1 MITIIALRRK
11 MRLTLVRIA
20 NRPTYCIGKLYIDG
34 VWFSDVIED
43 TDRGLDDKMDEKEIL
58 KRKIKGETAIP
69 TGIYPIQITYS
80 PKYKKMMPLLLNV
93 KGYSGIRIHSG
104 NTAKDTEGC
113 LIVGKNKEVGKV
125 LESRITYNA
134 LFRKLMQAKG
144 KIIID
149 IMRKYTV

>member
-1 MITIIALRRK
+1 MGI

-34 VWFSDVIED
+34 KWFCDTIED
-43 TDRGLDDKMDEKEIL
+43 TDRGLCDEMSEKEIL
-58 KRKIKGETAIP
+58 KRKVKGETAIP
-69 TGIYPIQITYS
+69 TGIYQVLITYS
-80 PKYKKMMPLLLNV
+80 PKYKKQMPLINNV

-104 NTAKDTEGC
+104 NTSKDTEGC

-134 LFRKLMQAKG
+134 LFKKLIQTNS

-149 IMRKYTV
+149 IQRKYTL

>member
-1 MITIIALRRK
+1 MALQLKK

-34 VWFSDVIED
+34 KYFCDTIED
-43 TDRGLDDKMDEKEIL
+43 TDRGLKDEMTEEEIL
-58 KRKIKGETAIP
+58 KKKVKGETAIP
-69 TGIYPIQITYS
+69 TGIYPVYLTYS
-80 PKYKKMMPLLLNV
+80 PKYNKQMPLIDNV

-104 NTAKDTEGC
+104 NTSKDTEGC

-125 LESRITYNA
+125 LESRKTYNA
-134 LFRKLMQAKG
+134 LFREFVKTNS

-149 IMRKYTV
+149 IQRKYTV

>member
-1 MITIIALRRK
+1 M
-11 MRLTLVRIA
+11 RIA

-34 VWFSDVIED
+34 VYFSDTIED
-43 TDRGLDDKMDEKEIL
+43 TDRGLDDSMTENEIL
-58 KRKIKGETAIP
+58 KKKIKGQTAIP
-69 TGIYPIQITYS
+69 TGTYNVYITWS
-80 PKYKKMMPLLLNV
+80 PKYKKPMPLLENV

-125 LESRITYNA
+125 LESRATYNK
-134 LFRKLMQAKG
+134 LFSILNTTNE

-149 IMRKYTV
+149 IRRKYKV

>member
-1 MITIIALRRK
+1 MGI

-34 VWFSDVIED
+34 KWFCDTIED
-43 TDRGLDDKMDEKEIL
+43 TDRGLCDEMSEKEIL
-58 KRKIKGETAIP
+58 ERKVKGETAIP
-69 TGIYPIQITYS
+69 TGIYQVLITYS
-80 PKYKKMMPLLLNV
+80 PKYKKQMPLINNV

-104 NTAKDTEGC
+104 NTSKDTEGC

-134 LFRKLMQAKG
+134 LFKKLIQTNS

-149 IMRKYTV
+149 IQRKYTV

>member
-1 MITIIALRRK
+1 MRITL
-11 MRLTLVRIA
+11 MRIA

-34 VWFSDVIED
+34 VYFCDTIED
-43 TDRGLDDKMDEKEIL
+43 TDRGLDDSMTEAEIK

-69 TGIYPIQITYS
+69 TGLYNLYITWS
-80 PKYKKMMPLLLNV
+80 PKYKKPMPLVDNV

-125 LESRITYNA
+125 LESRVTYNA
-134 LFRKLMQAKG
+134 LFKILNETNE
-144 KIIID
+144 KIIIE
-149 IMRKYTV
+149 IRRKYKV

>member
-1 MITIIALRRK
+1 MGI

-34 VWFSDVIED
+34 KWFCDTIED
-43 TDRGLDDKMDEKEIL
+43 TDRGLCDDMSEKEIL
-58 KRKIKGETAIP
+58 KRKVKGETAIP
-69 TGIYPIQITYS
+69 TGIYQVLITYS
-80 PKYKKMMPLLLNV
+80 PKYKKQMPLINNV

-104 NTAKDTEGC
+104 NTSKDTEGC

-134 LFRKLMQAKG
+134 LFKKLIQANS

-149 IMRKYTV
+149 IQRKYTV

>member
-1 MITIIALRRK
+1 MGI

-34 VWFSDVIED
+34 KWFCDTIED
-43 TDRGLDDKMDEKEIL
+43 TDRGLCDDMSEKEIL
-58 KRKIKGETAIP
+58 KRKVKGETAIP
-69 TGIYPIQITYS
+69 TGIYQVLITYS
-80 PKYKKMMPLLLNV
+80 PKYKKQMPLINNV

-104 NTAKDTEGC
+104 NTSKDTEGC

-134 LFRKLMQAKG
+134 LFKRLQQAKG

-149 IMRKYTV
+149 IQRKYTV